1 MPNLTTL
8 VNTGDSIGVRDISFS
23 ITQLQTSF
31 DASAGITYAS
41 RTNSIAQIENQLLLG
56 LAKGQSDLSVNSVR
70 GTATSF
76 PGVLDGTFGQHVLV
90 NNVAVDTPN
99 VSLMTYQVDSPFTTY
114 RFDSTI
120 GVENSTTVTAPVYD
134 LSSCVV
140 YQDEVL
146 VLDFSLNTTSD
157 SSGSWSVAFDA
168 VDNNLSRAVNS
179 QLNARFLASPA
190 YPVKVIEPSFNRV
203 TALCAQGNDAFR
215 FRYSYTAGSIPT
227 PVAFDYSN
235 NVIRYPSVNQTLG
248 SKLFDISAQL
258 DQSGSLYT
266 QEAGTY
272 RFLQQE
278 PSGGIVMDVMRNG
291 GSGSGSLPFQILD
304 PSFEL
309 SDVDETLSTTQFNQ
323 FFPAV
328 NSEDTFRFALDTSA
342 NGGGYTFSTDISN
355 IVTLDSTNLSNNYV
369 YMNNLVDLPHS
380 LTITDGYLNL
390 DICSNSYPPTLTD
403 LSNALQKRG
412 EKLVEAN
419 YNQPGLIT
427 LKVQAIDSRY
437 TDYDTSNN
445 VNFPLGAN
453 LDSIVVSYDASDNEY
468 LTDNTI
474 VTSDILNSP
483 LGNIHDNS
491 QDLINIDQT
500 AIYAIKMFDGFRI
513 NDSSYCYLDAS
524 NLTVPKSTPYL
535 SGQSMI
541 YSSHQFAPEE
551 FQFSV
556 QNPSGQIMFIQMLS
570 SQNLQELND
579 VSGLYFLNRD
589 QSGNVPSAAFYDTAY
604 PNPVP
609 LRQVSDLSG
618 YYYNSLITTNVE
630 IDSFTLSDLGYTNY
644 RVLLLPKTIEEL
656 QEDLTITGATLFYG
670 QPTDH
675 ETVDPDESATYMT
688 MMTDNLIKPIGN
700 NIYHGINLFDISN
713 ATTFVDVTNSTLNNA
728 NATTEYVYRVT
739 FDDYDS
745 IAIFDISSGT
755 VDPLYQSF
763 KIHAFPTTDSYE
775 SGLVKFTVQLPF
787 GHYDNVFFTTNEFLL
802 PTEYETFFCTITFN
816 QKSLIGLKAYLQGG
830 GGQGLPA
837 SDPQDISL
845 NWTNINTTPI
855 LVDTLSQYYSA
866 SEDYI
871 FSTIRSTGLIP
882 YTDPITFESS
892 NGNLSIQ
899 LIVQDSNTNRLFDR
913 FLYQPGYAIPLVDLP
928 DTNQID
934 QFVGHFVGLDDLTT
948 NFADTLWYNLF
959 NPAQTAISERSQL
972 DTTLSAFADLSLNV
986 VTDISGTQRLFT
998 ITSPQ
1003 VPDFSMTL
1011 DMPFNTPTNM
1021 NMWYCPTD
1029 IWGVKVYDV
1038 SANSWFPSQT
1048 VLANSL
1054 NTQIK
1059 LAQGVVL
1066 TNIFDALPGNSPI
1079 FRLANQQISIQP
1091 VTTQQFTN
1099 TENNRYD
1106 LTGSVLALSG
1116 NINDLGSDIA
1126 GDGQYTLY
1134 FNLGTRYRGYHS
1146 NSPATLDSQAYQIT
1160 RTPAQYTFYIDESNN
1175 VASQDLWSDKTATVV
1190 FNYDESDLSFNLQ
1203 TTFHVSSVDG
1213 LGQGLGP
1220 YAIGVTGDPVVVTTT
1235 LNGVSTVDES
1245 KTLKNVH
1252 LYLTPTS
1259 NYDFVAGRVT
1269 AGTGG
1274 STWPEDSTR
1283 YAFSK
1288 AEQQVKID
1296 FLANQYYQDPSGQSW
1311 SGASTQYVN
1320 NSELLPSNGG
1330 VILSPSVN
1338 LKLDSG
1344 FYFSTDTVG
1353 TFLVSTPPVITFN
1366 ALNINAAHGKYLD
1379 VNNRLGPYDVS
1390 GVSTNAWTL
1399 PMISNTSLTFN
1410 PYSGNRVPGV
1420 NNITYTHAA
1429 INQSLGSFY
1438 NDPALPYT
1446 QGIPVAG
1453 NLVTARRKINN
1464 TFLTSPSYAGY
1475 INNRYIQEL
1484 VDNSFNTL
1492 LDVSPY
1498 IPRLD
1503 TSGGYLVSYS
1513 PPFNGIGGLVQYY
1526 IGNAFVVGHYDI
1538 SINTTLATN
1547 TTLYGIVPI
1556 IEPVSSKYK
1565 LQAYKLVNSNN
1576 QNLYASY
1583 SSNTSTPTIYQQR
1596 AVTRWTRDISVND
1609 VTFGATPFNLSRQ
1622 RAAVTMS
1629 DVSGTSWTVDPSF
1642 TEQDLDF
1649 NLTGLSISG
1658 NERVANQFNINGV
1671 GSVVNLKYM
1680 YMPDILEA
1688 LAADGSPVFRV
1699 TYNGSVA
1706 STLISTTSLKLNP
1719 TNFDDA
1725 TTLGDQFT
1733 DYEVETFPV
1742 TSPFL

>member
-8 VNTGDSIGVRDISFS
+8 VNTGDSIGVRDLSFN

-31 DASAGITYAS
+31 DASAGILYAS
-41 RTNSIAQIENQLLLG
+41 RINSIAQIENQLLLG
-56 LAKGQSDLSVNSVR
+56 LAKGQSDLSVNSVL

-76 PGVLDGTFGQHVLV
+76 TGTLDGSFGQHVLV

-99 VSLMTYQVDSPFTTY
+99 VGLMTYQVDAPFTTY
-114 RFDSTI
+114 RFESTI
-120 GVENSTTVTAPVYD
+120 GIDLSSTTVTAPVYD
-134 LSSCVV
+134 FSDCVV

-157 SSGSWSVAFDA
+157 SSGSWTVAFDA
-168 VDNNLSRAVNS
+168 VNNNLSRAVNS
-179 QLNARFLASPA
+179 QLSARFLASPTF
-190 YPVKVIEPSFNRV
+190 PVKVIEPSFNRV
-203 TALCAQGNDAFR
+203 TALCAQGNDAFN
-215 FRYSYTAGSIPT
+215 FYYSNTVGSIPT

-235 NVIRYPSVNQTLG
+235 NVLRYPSVNQTLG
-248 SKLFDISAQL
+248 SKLFDINAQL

-278 PSGGIVMDVMRNG
+278 PSGGIVMDVLRNG

-304 PSFEL
+304 PVSTL
-309 SDVDETLSTTQFNQ
+309 TDVDETLNTTQFND
-323 FFPAV
+323 FFPTV

-342 NGGGYTFSTDISN
+342 NGGGYTFSTDIST
-355 IVTLDSTNLSNNYV
+355 IATLDSTNLSNNYV

-380 LTITDGYLNL
+380 LSITDGYLNL

-427 LKVQAIDSRY
+427 LEVQAIDSRF
-437 TDYDTSNN
+437 DQFDASHNA
-445 VNFPLGAN
+445 NFSLGAN

-468 LTDNTI
+468 LTDNSI

-483 LGNIHDNS
+483 LGNIHDNNGVNS
-491 QDLINIDQT
+491 EDLINYNLTVINSV
-500 AIYAIKMFDGFRI
+500 KLFDGFRI
-513 NDSSYCYLDAS
+513 NDSSYCYLNAS
-524 NLTVPKSTPYL
+524 NLTEPKSTPYL

-579 VSGLYFLNRD
+579 LSGLYFLNRD
-589 QSGNVPSAAFYDTAY
+589 QSGNVPSASFYDTAY
-604 PNPVP
+604 PEIP

-618 YYYNSLITTNVE
+618 YYYDSLITTNVE

-675 ETVDPDESATYMT
+675 ETVGPDESATYMT

-713 ATTFVDVTNSTLNNA
+713 ATTFVDVSNSTLNNA
-728 NATTEYVYRVT
+728 NATTEYVYTVT

-745 IAIFDISSGT
+745 LAIFDISSGT

-763 KIHAFPTTDSYE
+763 KIHAFPTTDSYG

-787 GHYDNVFFTTNEFLL
+787 GHYDNVFFTTNEFLS
-802 PTEYETFFCTITFN
+802 TTDYETFTCTVTFN
-816 QKSLIGLKAYLQGG
+816 QKALIGLKAFLQGG

-845 NWTNINTTPI
+845 NWTNINTIPI
-855 LVDTLSQYYSA
+855 LVDTLSQYYGA

-882 YTDPITFESS
+882 YTDPITFESG

-899 LIVQDSNTNRLFDR
+899 LIVQDSNTNKLFDR

-934 QFVGHFVGLDDLTT
+934 QFVGHFVGLDDLSGG
-948 NFADTLWYNLF
+948 FAETFWYNTF

-972 DTTLSAFADLSLNV
+972 DQTLINFRDISLNV

-998 ITSPQ
+998 ITSDQ

-1011 DMPFNTPTNM
+1011 EMPFNTPTNM

-1029 IWGVKVYDV
+1029 IWGVAVWKYTE
-1038 SANSWFPSQT
+1038 NEWFPTRT
-1048 VLANSL
+1048 VLANSN

-1066 TNIFDALPGNSPI
+1066 TDIFDALPGNEPY
-1079 FRLANQQISIQP
+1079 FRLINQKIAIQP

-1099 TENNRYD
+1099 DGNNRFD
-1106 LTGSVLALSG
+1106 LSGQVLELGG
-1116 NINDLGSDIA
+1116 NINNLGSDVS
-1126 GDGQYTLY
+1126 GNGQYTQY
-1134 FNLGTRYRGYHS
+1134 FDLGTRYRGYHS
-1146 NSPATLDSQAYQIT
+1146 NDPSTTDPQTYQIT
-1160 RTPAQYTFYIDESNN
+1160 RTPAQYQFRIDASNF
-1175 VASQDLWSDKTATVV
+1175 VAYQDLWSDKTATVV
-1190 FNYDESDLSFNLQ
+1190 FNYDETDFNFNLQ
-1203 TTFHVSSVDG
+1203 TTFHKSSVDG
-1213 LGQGLGP
+1213 DGQGLGP
-1220 YAIGVTGDPVVVTTT
+1220 YAITVTGDPVVVTST
-1235 LNGVSTVDES
+1235 LNGSSTVDDS
-1245 KTLKNVH
+1245 KTLKDVH
-1252 LYLTPTS
+1252 LFLSSS

-1274 STWPEDSTR
+1274 SLWPDESTR

-1311 SGASTQYVN
+1311 SGASTQYVD
-1320 NSELLPSNGG
+1320 NSALLPSNGG
-1330 VILSPSVN
+1330 VKLSPSVN
-1338 LKLDSG
+1338 LQLDSG
-1344 FYFSTDTVG
+1344 LYFATDTVG

-1366 ALNINAAHGKYLD
+1366 ALGINAAKGKYLD

-1399 PMISNTSLTFN
+1399 PITSNTSLTFN
-1410 PYSGNRVPGV
+1410 PYAANRVPGV

-1429 INQSLGSFY
+1429 INESLGSFY
-1438 NDPALPYT
+1438 NN
-1446 QGIPVAG
+1446 PV
-1453 NLVTARRKINN
+1453 
-1464 TFLTSPSYAGY
+1464 
-1475 INNRYIQEL
+1475 
-1484 VDNSFNTL
+1484 
-1492 LDVSPY
+1492 
-1498 IPRLD
+1498 D
-1503 TSGGYLVSYS
+1503 TSEYFPFS
-1513 PPFNGIGGLVQYY
+1513 P
-1526 IGNAFVVGHYDI
+1526 
-1538 SINTTLATN
+1538 
-1547 TTLYGIVPI
+1547 
-1556 IEPVSSKYK
+1556 
-1565 LQAYKLVNSNN
+1565 
-1576 QNLYASY
+1576 
-1583 SSNTSTPTIYQQR
+1583 
-1596 AVTRWTRDISVND
+1596 
-1609 VTFGATPFNLSRQ
+1609 
-1622 RAAVTMS
+1622 
-1629 DVSGTSWTVDPSF
+1629 
-1642 TEQDLDF
+1642 
-1649 NLTGLSISG
+1649 
-1658 NERVANQFNINGV
+1658 
-1671 GSVVNLKYM
+1671 LK
-1680 YMPDILEA
+1680 
-1688 LAADGSPVFRV
+1688 
-1699 TYNGSVA
+1699 
-1706 STLISTTSLKLNP
+1706 
-1719 TNFDDA
+1719 
-1725 TTLGDQFT
+1725 
-1733 DYEVETFPV
+1733 
-1742 TSPFL
+1742 